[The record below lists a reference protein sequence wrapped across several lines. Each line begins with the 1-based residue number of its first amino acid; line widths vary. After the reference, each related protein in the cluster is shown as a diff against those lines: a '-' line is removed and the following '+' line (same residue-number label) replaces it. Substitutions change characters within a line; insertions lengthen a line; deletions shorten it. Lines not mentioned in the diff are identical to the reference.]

1 MKARTLL
8 AGFLMAVGVMI
19 LTYQGIT
26 HKIRGTAL
34 DPDPLQVTTL
44 KTSAL
49 LMPPIVGGIALLG
62 GLALLVLGQS
72 KSTQAT
78 IADKP

>member
-19 LTYQGIT
+19 LTYQGII

-34 DPDPLQVTTL
+34 DPGPRQVTTL
-44 KTSAL
+44 KTSTL
-49 LMPPIVGGIALLG
+49 LMPPIVGGIALLS

-72 KSTQAT
+72 KSTQGT
-78 IADKP
+78 ISDKQ